1 MTPFFLYCLKTT
13 VALAL
18 FYGFFRLL
26 FDRDTFFEW
35 KRAILSSSIVLS
47 AIYPFIDI
55 TALVQKS
62 EPVKATITYYASEFP
77 TIVIQ
82 PVLRSWWEVYD
93 LASAL
98 WMIYLIGVA
107 VLTLRMML
115 QLVSIFRLVYT
126 GEKITLNG
134 TKVIRLTG
142 NTAPFSFFKWIFI
155 NPELHKPQDLTEILA
170 HEQTHVREWHSL
182 DVLLSESASIAFWF
196 NPFAWL
202 TKIAVRQN
210 LEFLADKKVIVLGH
224 DSKNYQYHLLRLT
237 HQSAAATLV
246 NNFNVSQLKKRII
259 MINKE
264 KTSSLGLAKYLTLLP
279 LVSVLLITN
288 GAQILAQKA
297 ESNPT
302 VQRVM
307 ETINT
312 GIEKT
317 VAPQE
322 TATTNEELLAEN
334 TIETDA
340 TAAES
345 VAQDA
350 KEQPTTMPVFAG
362 GEKEMQ
368 KFIGTKIRYPIAAQ
382 NNKISGTVI
391 ASYIVTKTGEVTDI
405 KIVKSPDESLS
416 NEAIRLI
423 QSMPA
428 YTPGKDEKGENTDV
442 QMTLPIN
449 FVLSGI
455 ENPKVENIPGSFTVV
470 AYPPK
475 ESTTQAD
482 QKDKPFMIV
491 EQMPKFESGSNALNQ
506 FIAKNLKYPAD
517 AAEKGISG
525 TVIVRFVVSK
535 TGDIKDATVVR
546 GVNESL
552 DKEALRVINLLP
564 KWEPGRQ
571 KGEAVDVYLA
581 VPIRYAFSK
590 SNSSSIGDLYFKQN
604 PPLIIIDGKE
614 STAEEIKNTAKDKIE
629 SITILKDNAAKEAYG
644 EKGKKGVIVVT
655 LKKQ

>member
-18 FYGFFRLL
+18 FYAFYRLL

-35 KRAILSSSIVLS
+35 KRGILISSILLS
-47 AIYPFIDI
+47 AIYPFIDLS
-55 TALVQKS
+55 ALMQKS
-62 EPVKATITYYASEFP
+62 EPVKATITYYASDFP
-77 TIVIQ
+77 IIYLQ
-82 PVLRSWWEVYD
+82 PVVRSWWEVYD
-93 LASAL
+93 LSSAL
-98 WMIYLIGVA
+98 WLIYLAGVV
-107 VLTLRMML
+107 VLSLRMAVQMY
-115 QLVSIFRLVYT
+115 SIFRLAGS
-126 GEKITLNG
+126 GERITLNNVN
-134 TKVIRLTG
+134 VIRMKEA
-142 NTAPFSFFKWIFI
+142 TAPFSFFKWIFI
-155 NPELHKPQDLTEILA
+155 SPEIHKPEDLKEIMV

-182 DVLLSESASIAFWF
+182 DVLLSEITLIAFWF

-202 TKIAVRQN
+202 TKIAIRQN
-210 LEFLADKKVIVLGH
+210 LEFLADKRVIVSGH

-237 HQSAAATLV
+237 HQSAAAHLV

-288 GAQILAQKA
+288 GAQMLAQKA

-302 VQRVM
+302 VQKVVDK
-307 ETINT
+307 INNN
-312 GIEKT
+312 IRQT

-322 TATTNEELLAEN
+322 SPATDTNQELLAEN
-334 TIETDA
+334 ITETLPA
-340 TAAES
+340 EAQEAPTKAA
-345 VAQDA
+345 A
-350 KEQPTTMPVFAG
+350 MPVFAG
-362 GEKEMQ
+362 GQQEMNKYIAQ
-368 KFIGTKIRYPIAAQ
+368 KLRYPVSAQ
-382 NNKISGTVI
+382 NSNISGTVI
-391 ASYIVTKTGEVTDI
+391 ATYVITKTGEITDI
-405 KIVKSPDESLS
+405 KITKSPDQSLS

-449 FVLSGI
+449 FVLNGI

-475 ESTTQAD
+475 ESAIQAD

-491 EQMPKFESGSNALNQ
+491 EQMPQFEGGENALNQ

-525 TVIVRFVVSK
+525 TVVVRFVVGK
-535 TGDIKDATVVR
+535 TGDIKDAAVVR

-564 KWEPGRQ
+564 KWKPGMQ
-571 KGEAVDVYLA
+571 KGEAVDVYFA
-581 VPIRYAFSK
+581 VPIRYTLSK
-590 SNSSSIGDLYFKQN
+590 SSSPSISDLYFKQN

-614 STAEEIKNTAKDKIE
+614 STAEEIKNTAKEKIE
-629 SITILKDNAAKEAYG
+629 SINILKDNAAKEAYG
-644 EKGKKGVIVVT
+644 EKGKNGVIVVT